1 MKNLMSVVVVGLSF
15 FTAHVTAGDL
25 DETYKCYIDTSR
37 GEQIA
42 YFSWLKEEAD
52 LRAASLIS
60 TEVGILDNQ
69 SVYVRNVIECIPDN
83 RDFKSLIA
91 RGLDRKHL
99 K

>member
-1 MKNLMSVVVVGLSF
+1 MKNLTSVVVVGLSF
-15 FTAHVTAGDL
+15 VTAHAIAGSL
-25 DETYKCYIDTSR
+25 DETYKCYIYTSR